1 MFNFFLLVK
10 THLIKS
16 KSQLLFFW
24 LMLYTSSA
32 FAYLDPGTGSALLQG
47 LIGGIAVGMSFL
59 SIYWQKV
66 RTFFTNIK
74 KIIKI
79 KKNSIDKN

>member
-74 KIIKI
+74 KIKI
-79 KKNSIDKN
+79 TNSADKN

>member
-10 THLIKS
+10 RYATKLRFK
-16 KSQLLFFW
+16 LLFFW
-24 LMLYTSSA
+24 LILYTSSA

-47 LIGGIAVGMSFL
+47 LIGGVAVGVSFL

-66 RTFFTNIK
+66 KAFLTNIK
-74 KIIKI
+74 NKII
-79 KKNSIDKN
+79 NSKDKN

>member
-10 THLIKS
+10 RYSIKLRS
-16 KSQLLFFW
+16 KLLFFW
-24 LMLYTSSA
+24 LILYTSSA

-47 LIGGIAVGMSFL
+47 LIGGVAVGVSFL

-66 RTFFTNIK
+66 KAFLTNIK
-74 KIIKI
+74 NKII
-79 KKNSIDKN
+79 NSKDKN

>member
-1 MFNFFLLVK
+1 MLNFFLIVK
-10 THLIKS
+10 KNSIKF

-24 LMLYTSSA
+24 LILYANSA

-66 RTFFTNIK
+66 RTFLTNIK
-74 KIIKI
+74 KKLTY
-79 KKNSIDKN
+79 KN